1 MVVERLEPMDQAC
14 YASAVE
20 GNGVRVDHRC
30 SCVLYKNQRHLT
42 YSPHY
47 SFEDITKPVSCS
59 SLSVLFTMQRV
70 LALGLLGSALAHP
83 AHVQREASWK
93 PSLSK
98 RVVDL
103 EQFRLSTT
111 ATYVNTTATTSDPAV
126 KLLKRA
132 SYQDTATAL
141 VQSVA
146 PNADFRIAD
155 SYVGNNGI
163 SVSIYAQPSH

>member
-1 MVVERLEPMDQAC
+1 MVVERLEPVDEAC

-20 GNGVRVDHRC
+20 GDGVRVDHRC
-30 SCVLYKNQRHLT
+30 SYVLYKNQRHLT
-42 YSPHY
+42 YSPHCN
-47 SFEDITKPVSCS
+47 FEDITKTSELQF
-59 SLSVLFTMQRV
+59 SLRIFFTMQRV
-70 LALGLLGSALAHP
+70 LTLGLLGSALAHP

-146 PNADFRIAD
+146 PTAEFRIAD

-163 SVSIYAQPSH
+163 SVST